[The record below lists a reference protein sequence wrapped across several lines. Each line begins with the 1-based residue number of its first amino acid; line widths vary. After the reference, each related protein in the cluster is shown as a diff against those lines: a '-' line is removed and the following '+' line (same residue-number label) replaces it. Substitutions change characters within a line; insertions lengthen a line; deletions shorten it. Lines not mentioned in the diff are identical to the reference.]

1 MQFNSTKKLAA
12 LLAAVI
18 ALTCS
23 AAAFAAEAKQPQH
36 FESQILSVMPE
47 HAKINYIPDVVYSQV
62 PTRGYQNTT
71 LKMDILQ
78 PESGTEK
85 LPAIVYVPGGGFI
98 NANRALGLQERL
110 HFAGHGYVVA
120 SITYRVAPTAQ
131 FPAALEDVKSAIRY
145 LRANA
150 DKFGI
155 DKERIGI
162 IGGSAGGYLS
172 SFAAVTNDTR
182 EFDKGDNLDEDSSVK
197 CAVNLYGIAD
207 LTSIGMDYSEDVQ
220 ELHKSAGATEALWVN
235 GSPVFGGKD
244 GGIMADT
251 EAAAKASPITY
262 VDNNSA
268 PLLLMHGTADT
279 VVSPGQT
286 DLLFQAY
293 KRRGLEA
300 ERYLIPAAQHSG
312 TFWVQQPVLDV
323 ITVFFDKYLK
333 N

>member
-12 LLAAVI
+12 LLAAVL

-23 AAAFAAEAKQPQH
+23 AAAFAADAKQPQH
-36 FESQILSVMPE
+36 FESQILSVMPKR
-47 HAKINYIPDVVYSQV
+47 AKINYIPDVVYSQV
-62 PTRGYQNTT
+62 PTRGYQNTA

-120 SITYRVAPTAQ
+120 SITYRVAPTSQ
-131 FPAALEDVKSAIRY
+131 FPAALEDVKAAIRY

-182 EFDKGDNLDEDSSVK
+182 EFDNGDNLDEDSSVK

-207 LTSIGMDYSEDVQ
+207 LTSIGMDYSKNVQ

-244 GGIMADT
+244 GGILADT

-279 VVSPGQT
+279 IVSPGQT

-300 ERYLIPAAQHSG
+300 ERYLIPAA
-312 TFWVQQPVLDV
+312 
-323 ITVFFDKYLK
+323 
-333 N
+333 